1 MERRYIISDASKEV
15 GVEAHVLRY
24 WEEELDLEIPRNERG
39 HRYYRDEDVTVLKT
53 VKTLKEQGFQLK
65 AIKMLLPKIDSI
77 KDLDKNDMEL
87 LRQEIN
93 AKVSTS
99 IDTNLVV
106 GQASQSIEQSNGN
119 GNKMEQFKEIL
130 SRIVVSA
137 MKENND
143 SLSKDISIK
152 VSDHVNKQLDYIMRE
167 QETKQE
173 EYFRNLDETIRNM
186 QRTRTEVAATE
197 LSRKEKKKAN
207 MFYTA
212 KKGKRKSI

>member
-24 WEEELDLEIPRNERG
+24 WEEELDLEIPRNEMG

-173 EYFRNLDETIRNM
+173 EHFRNLDETIRNM

>member
-24 WEEELDLEIPRNERG
+24 WEEELDLEIPRNEMG

-152 VSDHVNKQLDYIMRE
+152 VSDHVNKQLDYIMRK

-173 EYFRNLDETIRNM
+173 EHFRNLDETIRNM